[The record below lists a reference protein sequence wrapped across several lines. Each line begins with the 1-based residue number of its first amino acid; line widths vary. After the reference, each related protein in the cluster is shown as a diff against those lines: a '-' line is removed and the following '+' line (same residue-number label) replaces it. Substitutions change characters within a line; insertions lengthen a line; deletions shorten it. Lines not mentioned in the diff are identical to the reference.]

1 MTRPTAFSRSLACL
15 LPCMGAL
22 ALAACQNESTT
33 LVHAGPAP
41 LPDLQPAPDQQPLPT
56 PANPPKPSL
65 TGLSRSNWDAV
76 EVVQPRGQVET
87 ATVPVPRWDGFSTEP
102 RAAGAYPNLLTV
114 LHTSQRPDADV
125 ASGASA
131 PFVAAFWIV
140 AWPVTAVAQY
150 PWNNQRAPGA
160 GVEWVPPPPPP
171 NAMDV
176 H

>member
-1 MTRPTAFSRSLACL
+1 MTRPSPAICTVAWL
-15 LPCMGAL
+15 LPCVGVL
-22 ALAACQNESTT
+22 ALAACQNHSNT
-33 LVHAGPAP
+33 LVHAGADP
-41 LPDLQPAPDQQPLPT
+41 LPDLQAEPAAEPLPT

-65 TGLSRSNWDAV
+65 TGLSRSNWQTV

-87 ATVPVPRWDGFSTEP
+87 STVPVPRWDGLSTEP
-102 RAAGAYPNLLTV
+102 RAAGAYPTLLTV
-114 LHTSQRPDADV
+114 LQTSQRPDADV
-125 ASGASA
+125 ASGAAA
-131 PFVAAFWIV
+131 PFVSAFWIV

-176 H
+176 N